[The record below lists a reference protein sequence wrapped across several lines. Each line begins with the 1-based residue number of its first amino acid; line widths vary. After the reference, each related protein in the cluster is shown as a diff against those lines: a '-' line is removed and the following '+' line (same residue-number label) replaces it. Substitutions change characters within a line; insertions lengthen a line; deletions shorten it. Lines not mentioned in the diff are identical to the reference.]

1 MADIDGDFLTGAEV
15 TDEYS
20 TEVYPY
26 QGPCVEGDF
35 TGVTAGASVAYTH
48 RAWNSNTS
56 TYVFWTLTSA
66 GPTGAG
72 SGYNPAFLS
81 DIVLLRI
88 A

>member
-1 MADIDGDFLTGAEV
+1 MAKVDGSYLETTGLVKKAG
-15 TDEYS
+15 T
-20 TEVYPY
+20 TPY
-26 QGPCVEGDF
+26 RTHPTNGAGFSRP
-35 TGVTAGASVAYTH
+35 TGASVAYTH

-56 TYVFWTLTSA
+56 TYVFWTLTSED
-66 GPTGAG
+66 PTGAS